1 MSTTKGRSMRSKVE
15 KRMRIETGKTRREI
29 IRAKKLKQ
37 KLMSDE
43 EKLIY
48 SLRRVSLS
56 HSSSTTVFTTFM

>member
-29 IRAKKLKQ
+29 MRAKKLKQ

-56 HSSSTTVFTTFM
+56 HSSSTTVLTTFM

>member
-56 HSSSTTVFTTFM
+56 HSSSTTVLTTFM